1 MSSFPSALELS
12 PLGVGFRLA
21 GEAMKMFSGPEE
33 RKTIDNK
40 PYIYDE
46 TTKKYKPDLTTA
58 EGQNAWRKAS
68 TPAIKGG
75 KPVMWDDRSKSWVPS
90 FAASPQSSDTL
101 PPPPPDF
108 AQQEPPAPR
117 ELPPALAQPPSTRFP
132 ASQGSPLETQQPDFD
147 PKLPFES
154 AERMIQQYFLPLRE
168 AERKAELERSIVT
181 ASLRDRGL
189 QELSRR
195 QIETEN
201 IRAWR
206 DLQVAR
212 ENARSNQAI
221 SLATTAYLSQIP
233 NANVMQAMTE
243 AMKAS
248 IVPVAIQS
256 PNVPTGR
263 SLFS

>member
-1 MSSFPSALELS
+1 MLDRLE
-12 PLGVGFRLA
+12 
-21 GEAMKMFSGPEE
+21 
-33 RKTIDNK
+33 
-40 PYIYDE
+40 
-46 TTKKYKPDLTTA
+46 
-58 EGQNAWRKAS
+58 
-68 TPAIKGG
+68 
-75 KPVMWDDRSKSWVPS
+75 
-90 FAASPQSSDTL
+90 
-101 PPPPPDF
+101 
-108 AQQEPPAPR
+108 
-117 ELPPALAQPPSTRFP
+117 
-132 ASQGSPLETQQPDFD
+132 
-147 PKLPFES
+147 
-154 AERMIQQYFLPLRE
+154 PLRA

-233 NANVMQAMTE
+233 NANVMEAMNKAMTA
-243 AMKAS
+243 AMT
-248 IVPVAIQS
+248 PVTIQS

-263 SLFS
+263 TLYS

>member
-1 MSSFPSALELS
+1 MSFFPSAIDLS
-12 PLGVGFRLA
+12 PLGLGFRLA
-21 GEAMKMFSGPEE
+21 GKALEMFSGPEE
-33 RKTIDNK
+33 RKIINNK
-40 PYIYDE
+40 PYIYDAA
-46 TTKKYKPDLTTA
+46 TGKYKPDLTTT

-75 KPVMWDDRSKSWVPS
+75 KPVMWDDRSKTWIPS
-90 FAASPQSSDTL
+90 FAKLPASADNL

-117 ELPPALAQPPSTRFP
+117 PLPPSLAQPPNTQFP
-132 ASQGSPLETQQPDFD
+132 ASPLEAQKPDID
-147 PKLPFES
+147 PEQTFQVLEKVLDRLE
-154 AERMIQQYFLPLRE
+154 PLRA
-168 AERKAELERSIVT
+168 AELKAELERSIVT
-181 ASLRDRGL
+181 AGLRDKAL
-189 QELSRR
+189 DKLTRR

-221 SLATTAYLSQIP
+221 SLGTTAYLAGMP
-233 NANVMQAMTE
+233 NPNVMEAMNKAMTA
-243 AMKAS
+243 AM
-248 IVPVAIQS
+248 VPVTIQS

-263 SLFS
+263 QLFT

>member
-1 MSSFPSALELS
+1 MSFFPSAIDLS
-12 PLGVGFRLA
+12 PLGLGFRLA
-21 GEAMKMFSGPEE
+21 GKALEMFSGPEE
-33 RKTIDNK
+33 RKIINNK
-40 PYIYDE
+40 PYIYDAA
-46 TTKKYKPDLTTA
+46 TGKYKPDLTTT

-75 KPVMWDDRSKSWVPS
+75 KPVMWEDRSKTWIPS
-90 FAASPQSSDTL
+90 FAKLPASADNL

-117 ELPPALAQPPSTRFP
+117 PLPPSLAQPPNTQFP
-132 ASQGSPLETQQPDFD
+132 ASPLEAQKPDID
-147 PKLPFES
+147 PEQTFQVLEKVLDRLE
-154 AERMIQQYFLPLRE
+154 PLRA
-168 AERKAELERSIVT
+168 AELKAELERSIVT
-181 ASLRDRGL
+181 AGLRDKAL
-189 QELSRR
+189 DKLTRR

-221 SLATTAYLSQIP
+221 SLGTTAYLAGIP
-233 NANVMQAMTE
+233 NPNVMEAMNKAMTA
-243 AMKAS
+243 AMT
-248 IVPVAIQS
+248 PVTIQS

-263 SLFS
+263 QLFS

>member
-1 MSSFPSALELS
+1 MSSFPSALDFT
-12 PLGVGFRLA
+12 PIGAAFRLA
-21 GEAMKMFSGPEE
+21 GMFSKPEE
-33 RKTIDNK
+33 RKVIDNK

-46 TTKKYKPDLTTA
+46 ATGKYKPDLTTTA
-58 EGQNAWRKAS
+58 GQDAWRKAS
-68 TPAIKGG
+68 TPAVKGG
-75 KPVMWDDRSKSWVPS
+75 KPVMWDDRSKTWIPS
-90 FAASPQSSDTL
+90 FAELPASADTL

-108 AQQEPPAPR
+108 AQQEPPAAR
-117 ELPPALAQPPSTRFP
+117 ELPPALTQPASTQFS
-132 ASQGSPLETQQPDFD
+132 ASQGSPLEDQKPDFD
-147 PKLPFES
+147 PRLPFEYQ
-154 AERMIQQYFLPLRE
+154 ERMFDKFLPFRA
-168 AERKAELERSIVT
+168 AEQKAELERSIVT

-233 NANVMQAMTE
+233 NANVMQAMNE

-248 IVPVAIQS
+248 MSPVTIQS

-263 SLFS
+263 TLYS

>member
-1 MSSFPSALELS
+1 MSYFPSAIDLS

-21 GEAMKMFSGPEE
+21 GEAVKMFSKPEE
-33 RKTIDNK
+33 RKIINNK

-46 TTKKYKPDLTTA
+46 STGKYKPDLTTA

-75 KPVMWDDRSKSWVPS
+75 KPVMWDDRSKTWIES
-90 FAASPQSSDTL
+90 FVASPESADTL
-101 PPPPPDF
+101 PPPPPSTL
-108 AQQEPPAPR
+108 AQQEAPAPR
-117 ELPPALAQPPSTRFP
+117 ELPPALAQPSSTQFP
-132 ASQGSPLETQQPDFD
+132 TTQGSPLATQKPDID
-147 PKLPFES
+147 PRLPFEYQ
-154 AERMIQQYFLPLRE
+154 ERMFEKFLPLRE

-189 QELSRR
+189 LELSRR

-233 NANVMQAMTE
+233 NAGVMQAMSE

-248 IVPVAIQS
+248 MVPVTIQS

-263 SLFS
+263 QLFS

>member
-1 MSSFPSALELS
+1 
-12 PLGVGFRLA
+12 
-21 GEAMKMFSGPEE
+21 MFE
-33 RKTIDNK
+33 K
-40 PYIYDE
+40 
-46 TTKKYKPDLTTA
+46 
-58 EGQNAWRKAS
+58 
-68 TPAIKGG
+68 
-75 KPVMWDDRSKSWVPS
+75 
-90 FAASPQSSDTL
+90 
-101 PPPPPDF
+101 
-108 AQQEPPAPR
+108 
-117 ELPPALAQPPSTRFP
+117 
-132 ASQGSPLETQQPDFD
+132 
-147 PKLPFES
+147 
-154 AERMIQQYFLPLRE
+154 FLPLRE

-233 NANVMQAMTE
+233 NAGVMQAMSE
-243 AMKAS
+243 AMTAAM
-248 IVPVAIQS
+248 VPVTIQS

-263 SLFS
+263 QLFS